1 MNKNILIVEDD
12 SINLKIL
19 NSILDK
25 YGFSPLKAKTGKEAM
40 ELLNNNNK
48 VIGAI
53 LDINLPDMSGLEILK
68 YIRNHPVH
76 KNIAV
81 LIVTINQDKVDTILG
96 LEMGADDYITKP
108 FHHRELIARLNAAIR
123 RSKEVDVASGP
134 LITIHDL
141 IIDVEKRLVMKNGQP
156 INLSFKEF
164 EILYL
169 LASNPGKVIQRET
182 ILNRIGDI
190 NYAPNTRVVDMHISS
205 IRKKLG
211 DRGKEKSYIDTVSGV
226 GYRFRE

>member
-1 MNKNILIVEDD
+1 MNKTILIVEDD
-12 SINLKIL
+12 NINLKIL
-19 NSILDK
+19 NSILGK
-25 YGFSPLKAKTGKEAM
+25 YDYSTLMAKTGQEAIDS
-40 ELLNNNNK
+40 LNNNK

-68 YIRNHPVH
+68 YIRNHPIH

-81 LIVTINQDKVDTILG
+81 LIVTVNQDKLDTILG

-123 RSKEVDVASGP
+123 RSREVEVLSGP

-141 IIDVEKRLVMKNGQP
+141 VIDVDKRLVMKNGE
-156 INLSFKEF
+156 IISLSFKEF

-182 ILNRIGDI
+182 ILNKIGDI

-211 DRGKEKSYIDTVSGV
+211 ERGKGNSYIDTISGV

>member
-1 MNKNILIVEDD
+1 MNKTILIVEDD
-12 SINLKIL
+12 NINLKIL
-19 NSILDK
+19 NSILGK
-25 YGFSPLKAKTGKEAM
+25 YDYSTLMAKTGQEAID
-40 ELLNNNNK
+40 LLNNNK

-68 YIRNHPVH
+68 YIRNHPIH

-81 LIVTINQDKVDTILG
+81 LIVTVNQDKLDTILG

-123 RSKEVDVASGP
+123 RSREVEVLSGP

-141 IIDVEKRLVMKNGQP
+141 VIDVDKRLVMKNGE
-156 INLSFKEF
+156 IISLSFKEF

-182 ILNRIGDI
+182 ILNKIGDI

-211 DRGKEKSYIDTVSGV
+211 ERGKGNSYIDTISGV

>member
-1 MNKNILIVEDD
+1 MNKTILIVEDD
-12 SINLKIL
+12 NINLKIL
-19 NSILDK
+19 NSILGK
-25 YGFSPLKAKTGKEAM
+25 YDYSTLMAKTGQEAID
-40 ELLNNNNK
+40 LLNNNK

-68 YIRNHPVH
+68 YIRNHPIH
-76 KNIAV
+76 KNIAI
-81 LIVTINQDKVDTILG
+81 LIVTVNQDKLDTILG

-123 RSKEVDVASGP
+123 RSREVEVLSGP

-141 IIDVEKRLVMKNGQP
+141 VIDVDKRLVMKNGE
-156 INLSFKEF
+156 IISLSFKEF

-182 ILNRIGDI
+182 ILNKIGDI

-211 DRGKEKSYIDTVSGV
+211 ERGKGNSYIDTISGV

>member
-1 MNKNILIVEDD
+1 MNKTILIVEDD
-12 SINLKIL
+12 NINLKIL
-19 NSILDK
+19 NSILGK
-25 YGFSPLKAKTGKEAM
+25 YDYSTLMAKTGQEAID
-40 ELLNNNNK
+40 LLNNNK
-48 VIGAI
+48 VIAAI

-68 YIRNHPVH
+68 YIRNHPIH

-81 LIVTINQDKVDTILG
+81 LIVTVNQDKLDTILG

-123 RSKEVDVASGP
+123 RSREVEVLSGP

-141 IIDVEKRLVMKNGQP
+141 VIDVDKRLVMKNGE
-156 INLSFKEF
+156 IISLSFKEF

-182 ILNRIGDI
+182 ILNKIGDI

-211 DRGKEKSYIDTVSGV
+211 ERGKGNSYIDTISGV

>member
-12 SINLKIL
+12 NINLKIL
-19 NSILDK
+19 TSILDK
-25 YGFSPLKAKTGKEAM
+25 YDFSSLIAKNGQEAIG
-40 ELLNNNNK
+40 LLNNNK
-48 VIGAI
+48 IVAAI
-53 LDINLPDMSGLEILK
+53 LDLNLPDMSGLEILK
-68 YIRNHPVH
+68 YIRNHPIH

-81 LIVTINQDKVDTILG
+81 LIVTINQDKLDTILG

-123 RSKEVDVASGP
+123 RSRELEVLSGP

-141 IIDVEKRLVMKNGQP
+141 VIDVEKRLVMKNGEP
-156 INLSFKEF
+156 IILSFKEF

-182 ILNRIGDI
+182 ILNRIGDV

-205 IRKKLG
+205 IRKKLE
-211 DRGKEKSYIDTVSGV
+211 DGKNGNTYIDTISGV
-226 GYRFRE
+226 GYRVRE